1 MLDNIALILGTTL
14 MYSTPLIFTSLGGV
28 ISENSGVVNIGLEG
42 MMVVGA
48 FIGAT
53 VGYYSGN
60 PWLAFLVAG
69 FAGGIFGLLH
79 AIACVTFGADQIV
92 SGIAINFLGPGLSLF
107 LSRIFFDGA
116 TMTLS
121 IDLNYKMPRI
131 LNSIFPNKD
140 VLLERNYE
148 GLRLG
153 FMNFMN
159 HFLGNRYAT
168 VYIAL
173 LLVLVVW
180 FVLYK
185 TKLGLR
191 IRAVGEHPTA
201 ADTLG
206 VNVFKI
212 RYLAVITSGVFS
224 GFGGAAMSLAI
235 VSNFRP
241 TLISGHGFIALAAM
255 IFGKWK
261 PQGALLACLIFGGAQ
276 GLTVFLGQFDLNISS
291 QLISMIPYVL
301 TMIILIS
308 FIGRSAAPAADGI
321 PYTKEHSE

>member
-28 ISENSGVVNIGLEG
+28 ISENAGVINIGLEG

-53 VGYYSGN
+53 VGYYTAN
-60 PWLAFLVAG
+60 PWLAFLAAG
-69 FAGGIFGLLH
+69 AAGGIFGLLH
-79 AIACVTFGADQIV
+79 AVACVTFGADQIV

-107 LSRIFFDGA
+107 LARIFFNGA

-121 IDLNYKMPRI
+121 IDLNNKMPRI

-140 VLLERNYE
+140 VLVERNYE
-148 GLRLG
+148 GFRLG

-173 LLVLVVW
+173 LLVLIVW

-185 TKLGLR
+185 TRLGLR

-261 PQGALLACLIFGGAQ
+261 PQGALIACLIFGGAQ
-276 GLTVFLGQFDLNISS
+276 GLTVFLGQYDLNISS
-291 QLISMIPYVL
+291 QILSMIPYIL
-301 TMIILIS
+301 TMIILIG
-308 FIGRSAAPAADGI
+308 FIGKAVAPAADGI
-321 PYTKEHSE
+321 PYTK

>member
-1 MLDNIALILGTTL
+1 MFDNIALILGTTL

-48 FIGAT
+48 FVGAA
-53 VGYYSGN
+53 VGYYFGN
-60 PWLAFLVAG
+60 PWIAFIAAG
-69 FAGGIFGLLH
+69 LAGGLFGLLH
-79 AIACVTFGADQIV
+79 AVACVTFNADQIV

-107 LSRIFFDGA
+107 LSRIFFSGA

-121 IDLNYKMPRI
+121 IDLNNKMPRPF
-131 LNSIFPNKD
+131 NTVFKQD
-140 VLLERNYE
+140 T
-148 GLRLG
+148 
-153 FMNFMN
+153 FMYY
-159 HFLGNRYAT
+159 FLGNRYAT
-168 VYIAL
+168 VYVAFIMVAL
-173 LLVLVVW
+173 VW
-180 FVLYK
+180 YVLYK
-185 TKLGLR
+185 TRLGLR

-206 VNVFKI
+206 VNVSKI
-212 RYLAVITSGVFS
+212 RYMAVIASGVFA

-261 PQGALLACLIFGGAQ
+261 PQGALLACLLFGGAQ
-276 GLTVFLGQFDLNISS
+276 GLSVFLGQFEHLNVPS
-291 QLISMIPYVL
+291 QFLSMLPYIL
-301 TMIILIS
+301 TLVILVS
-308 FIGRSAAPAADGI
+308 FVGKSVAPAADGI
-321 PYTKEHSE
+321 PYEK

>member
-1 MLDNIALILGTTL
+1 MLHDIALILGTTL

-28 ISENSGVVNIGLEG
+28 VSENAGVVNIGLEG

-48 FIGAT
+48 FTGAA
-53 VGYYSGN
+53 VGYFSGN
-60 PWLAFLVAG
+60 PWLGFMAAG

-92 SGIAINFLGPGLSLF
+92 SGIAINFLGPGLALF
-107 LSRIFFDGA
+107 LSRIFFNGA

-121 IDLNYKMPRI
+121 INLDHKMPR
-131 LNSIFPNKD
+131 LFHSVFPK
-140 VLLERNYE
+140 ES
-148 GLRLG
+148 
-153 FMNFMN
+153 FMYY
-159 HFLGNRYAT
+159 FLGNRYAT
-168 VYIAL
+168 VYMAL
-173 LLVLVVW
+173 ILVFIVW

-191 IRAVGEHPTA
+191 IRAVGEHPKA

-206 VNVFKI
+206 VSVSKI

-261 PQGALLACLIFGGAQ
+261 PQGALLACLLFGSAQ
-276 GLTVFLGQFDLNISS
+276 GLTVFLGQFDFNVSS
-291 QLISMIPYVL
+291 QILSMLPYIITLVVL
-301 TMIILIS
+301 VS
-308 FIGRSAAPAADGI
+308 FVGKSVAPAADGI
-321 PYTKEHSE
+321 PYQK

>member
-53 VGYYSGN
+53 VGYFTGN
-60 PWLAFLVAG
+60 PWLAFIAAG
-69 FAGGIFGLLH
+69 MAGGVFGLLH
-79 AIACVTFGADQIV
+79 AIACVSFGANQIV
-92 SGIAINFLGPGLSLF
+92 SGIAINFLGPGISLF
-107 LSRIFFDGA
+107 LARIFFNGA

-121 IDLNYKMPRI
+121 IDLNHKMPRI
-131 LNSIFPNKD
+131 LNSVFPNKD
-140 VLLERNYE
+140 KLLAMNYSGFKLE
-148 GLRLG
+148 

-212 RYLAVITSGVFS
+212 RYMAVITSGVFS

-261 PQGALLACLIFGGAQ
+261 PQGALVACLIFGGAQ
-276 GLTVFLGQFDLNISS
+276 GLTVFLGQYDLNISS
-291 QLISMIPYVL
+291 QLLSMIPYIL
-301 TMIILIS
+301 TMVILIG

-321 PYTKEHSE
+321 PYQKERSE